1 MGGMVGDQKHE
12 WISPTIRYL
21 HHKHSRG
28 SKLFPQL
35 CQKLYRFRDVLQR
48 MHQGKD
54 LKFTRD
60 FLYCSSVDRFDPRN
74 RLHNRVATVI
84 YVETGK
90 RPSGTYLA
98 EGAESSA
105 SAAAYVQQSAARRKR
120 ELLLQPA
127 KEP

>member
-21 HHKHSRG
+21 HHKQSPC
-28 SKLFPQL
+28 SKLLPQL

-48 MHQGKD
+48 MDQGKD
-54 LKFTRD
+54 VKLTRA
-60 FLYCSSVDRFDPRN
+60 FLYCSSVERFDPRN

-90 RPSGTYLA
+90 RPAGTYLV
-98 EGAESSA
+98 EGSERRASS
-105 SAAAYVQQSAARRKR
+105 AAYVQQSAARRKR